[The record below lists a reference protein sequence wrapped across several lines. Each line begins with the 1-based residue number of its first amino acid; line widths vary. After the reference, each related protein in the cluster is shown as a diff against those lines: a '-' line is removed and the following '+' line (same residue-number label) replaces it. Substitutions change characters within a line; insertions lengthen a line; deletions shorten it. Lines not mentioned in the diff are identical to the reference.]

1 MSEVSGRVRLGE
13 DRESRPGVCVSGEE
27 DRMKV
32 LAGVG
37 GGRIDVR
44 YVI

>member
-1 MSEVSGRVRLGE
+1 MSDRVRLGE
-13 DRESRPGVCVSGEE
+13 DRESRPRVCVSGEE

-37 GGRIDVR
+37 GGKIDVR
-44 YVI
+44 DVI